1 MKEKIRNLLL
11 IVFAFLMIL
20 LPQYHP
26 QADSGF
32 DGSYDSGSSSSWSSS
47 SSSDYSWSS
56 SSSTSSGSSSPASV
70 FMTLIFL
77 IVFIIILADKLKN
90 VDLINQSTMP
100 TTTPYDLNKLKEIL
114 PDFTEEEFKNKTY
127 EIYTNIQ
134 TAWMNFD
141 NDTIQKLV
149 TDELYSMYK
158 SQLTTLKVKK
168 QTNIMKNFSLLDF
181 KIVGMD
187 INNKTISLSVNMK
200 VECYDY
206 IIDSTNKT
214 VRGNDKHKVTYN
226 YFMTFNKGISNK
238 SNKCPNCNA
247 PLDNVNS
254 SKCPYCDSNIINEN
268 YDWVLSKKQVISQT
282 VNKKR

>member
-47 SSSDYSWSS
+47 SDSWSS
-56 SSSTSSGSSSPASV
+56 SDSDISDVEVLFYCCIISFGGIAILYLIAPSSP
-70 FMTLIFL
+70 
-77 IVFIIILADKLKN
+77 
-90 VDLINQSTMP
+90 DLINQSTMP
-100 TTTPYDLNKLKEIL
+100 TTIPYDLNKLKEIL
-114 PDFTEEEFKNKTY
+114 PNFNEEEFKNKTY

-181 KIVGMD
+181 KIVDMD

-226 YFMTFNKGISNK
+226 YFMTFNKGISNN

-282 VNKKR
+282 INKK